1 MFRRR
6 QSQSRWQKLQAFIWP
21 RKGFSRVFNYLLQRI
36 LRMPG
41 SAYSLAAGVA
51 CGASVSFTPF
61 IGFHLFLALMLAYVI
76 RANMLATLIGT
87 AVGNPWTFPLIFVLI
102 ERVGTSVLG
111 YLGVEQ
117 VSGLTAGAGPVT
129 GDVFSLIMRMAVG
142 GALLSVII
150 WPLFFGLTYWLVK
163 SWRRHRQLRREQAW
177 VRRERVMSA
186 QDTRQEH

>member
-142 GALLSVII
+142 GGHCSLSSYGHY
-150 WPLFFGLTYWLVK
+150 FLV
-163 SWRRHRQLRREQAW
+163 
-177 VRRERVMSA
+177 
-186 QDTRQEH
+186 

>member
-6 QSQSRWQKLQAFIWP
+6 HSQSRWQKLQAFIWP

-102 ERVGTSVLG
+102 ERIGTSVLG

-117 VSGLTAGAGPVT
+117 LSGLTAGAGPVT

>member
-177 VRRERVMSA
+177 VRRERVMSV

>member
-6 QSQSRWQKLQAFIWP
+6 QSQSSWQKLQAFIWP